1 MSRIS
6 KKDRYWKWLKV
17 IHLIED
23 TKDIHKLF
31 KALDEQFVLKE
42 KKSNIKETKE

>member
-1 MSRIS
+1 MS
-6 KKDRYWKWLKV
+6 V

-31 KALDEQFVLKE
+31 KALDEKYILKE
-42 KKSNIKETKE
+42 RKPIVKE